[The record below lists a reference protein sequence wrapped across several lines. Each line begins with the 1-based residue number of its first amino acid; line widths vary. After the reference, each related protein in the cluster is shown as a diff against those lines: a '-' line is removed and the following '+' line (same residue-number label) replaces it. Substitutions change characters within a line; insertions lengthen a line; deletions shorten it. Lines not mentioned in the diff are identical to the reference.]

1 MAQSNPSFVL
11 LLIIFSLIYS
21 SILAVS
27 CSLSCASIVQNISL
41 TSYLLSLYS
50 CLLIVLLAS
59 LHTTWAI
66 TATVCDC
73 SNKRKDGFIAFE
85 DEDCLLGTED
95 PSPPTA
101 VTYTLYSHLPEVK
114 RFPGHVCRMW
124 AVTKSV
130 FTDFFG
136 LALSDGK
143 QVGHSS
149 LYGRVRRNA

>member
-1 MAQSNPSFVL
+1 M
-11 LLIIFSLIYS
+11 
-21 SILAVS
+21 
-27 CSLSCASIVQNISL
+27 
-41 TSYLLSLYS
+41 
-50 CLLIVLLAS
+50 LLAS
-59 LHTTWAI
+59 LHTTLAI

-73 SNKRKDGFIAFE
+73 SNERKDGFIAFE